1 MPQRQGKHERPQE
14 RPEVVIVG
22 AGFGGLAV
30 TEHLAHLPVAIT
42 LVDRH
47 DYHTFHPLLYQVATS
62 LLNAEDVGR
71 LVRDMFH
78 HQENVTFRQ
87 ATATGADW
95 EVRHLQLAEG
105 DALPFDYLVLAAG
118 ATANYFGIPGAAEY
132 ALPLYTLPDAV
143 RLRNQILGRFEAT
156 DRDPALIHDGALTF
170 VVVGGGPTGVETA
183 GALVDLF
190 HHELRRDYAD
200 LAVNQARVVLVQ
212 RGDSLLPGYT
222 EHLRAY
228 TRKTLEERGV
238 EVRLGN
244 AVTEVSASGVRLQ
257 SGEAL
262 RAHTT
267 IWAGGLHVG
276 PLADQLGLPQGE
288 KGRMIVGSDLSVAG
302 HPDVFVVGDFAQMTV
317 DGQILP
323 QLAQPAI
330 QSGAHAA
337 HQITRRLMGESGLPF
352 HYVNLGTMATIG
364 RGTAVCAFPTGLTLQ
379 GSVAWL
385 AWLSVHLVE
394 LSGMRNRLDVLGDWG
409 WNLLTH
415 ERAADIVID
424 PAEIAAR
431 GALPPSE
438 V

>member
-1 MPQRQGKHERPQE
+1 MLQRQGKHERPQ
-14 RPEVVIVG
+14 VVIVG
-22 AGFGGLAV
+22 AGFGGLAAA
-30 TEHLAHLPVAIT
+30 EHLAHIPVDVT
-42 LVDRH
+42 LVDTH

-71 LVRDMFH
+71 PVRDLFH
-78 HQENVTFRQ
+78 HQENLAFHQ
-87 ATATGADW
+87 ATATGVDW
-95 EVRHLQLAEG
+95 DARLLHLAEG
-105 DALPFDYLVLAAG
+105 DALLFDYLVLATG
-118 ATANYFGIPGAAEY
+118 ATANYFGIPGAALY

-143 RLRNQILGRFEAT
+143 RLRNQILDRFETA
-156 DRDPALIHDGALTF
+156 DRDPALVNDGAVTF

-200 LAVNQARVVLVQ
+200 LAGTRARVALVQ
-212 RGDSLLPGYT
+212 RGDTLLPGYT
-222 EHLRAY
+222 AHLRAY
-228 TRKTLEERGV
+228 TRKTLEDRGV
-238 EVRLGN
+238 EVRLGS
-244 AVTEVSASGVRLQ
+244 AVTEVSARGARLQ

-288 KGRMIVGSDLSVAG
+288 KGRIIVGEDLSVAG
-302 HPDVFVVGDFAQMTV
+302 RPEVFVIGDLAQMT
-317 DGQILP
+317 DGGHILP

-337 HQITRRLMGESGLPF
+337 NQITRRLMGEPGQPF
-352 HYVNLGTMATIG
+352 HYVNLGTLATIG

-385 AWLSVHLVE
+385 AWLTVHLVE

-415 ERAADIVID
+415 QRAAHIIID
-424 PAEIAAR
+424 PAEIAAHGESHGER
-431 GALPPSE
+431 
-438 V
+438 